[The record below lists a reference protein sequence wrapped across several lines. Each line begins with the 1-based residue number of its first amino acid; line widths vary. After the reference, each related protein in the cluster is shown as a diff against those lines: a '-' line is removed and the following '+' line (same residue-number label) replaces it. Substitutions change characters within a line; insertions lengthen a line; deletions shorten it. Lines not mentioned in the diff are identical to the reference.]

1 MRGGRVV
8 DRGDALGRD
17 VSEGGWVEHVRE
29 NPSDTGSGGRQGL
42 RAGRGYRPG
51 DDASRYRGGYPEF
64 GKHEQ

>member
-17 VSEGGWVEHVRE
+17 FSEAGWVDQFRE
-29 NPSDTGSGGRQGL
+29 NPSDTASGGRQGL

-51 DDASRYRGGYPEF
+51 DDASRDRGGYPEL
-64 GKHEQ
+64 GKREQ